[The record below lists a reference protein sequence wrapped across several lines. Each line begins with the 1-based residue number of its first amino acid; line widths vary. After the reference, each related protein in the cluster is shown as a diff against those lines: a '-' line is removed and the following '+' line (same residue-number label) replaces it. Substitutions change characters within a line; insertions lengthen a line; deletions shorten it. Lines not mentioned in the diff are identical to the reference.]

1 MEQSGSSSIEVF
13 PVVTDYHVSVKHYG
27 AILALLLDGSPLSE
41 ILSSL
46 VSLIEAEKL
55 GTMGSV
61 LLLSDDGK
69 RLLNGAAPR
78 LPDDYNKAIHGIE
91 IGDGVGSCG
100 TAAYRGERVIV
111 EDIETH
117 PFWAPFKALPLK
129 AGLKAC
135 WSEPIKDSKGNI
147 IGTFAMY
154 YDSQKSP
161 TAQDLLLISEAAS
174 LASLAIERSRALQFQ
189 RLTSN
194 IFKHLPIAL
203 VITNDNWNILNA
215 NPAFYQLIKLSAEK
229 EHQFDPHHFFEPSG
243 LNKIAH
249 MYESLQKNEAWQG
262 ELIGKRL
269 CGASFHLDLTVTM
282 FKDPC
287 LDEVCYAWLFS
298 DISERKQASE
308 LIDYQANFDS
318 LTSLANRHQL
328 FRVMQ
333 EEINSDSLMP
343 GFSFMLMDLD
353 HFKQVNDT
361 LGHDKGDKLLVEVS
375 KRISHCIHESFLL
388 ARLGGDEFALFLPG
402 LVKASELTKL
412 ADHIVESVSRPYLI
426 DDKQVLTSISVGI
439 ARFPEDALN
448 LEQLLNCA
456 DQAMYA
462 SKEEG
467 RNRFHFFTQQMQQD
481 AERTAVIHTA
491 LRLALDLDAFELN
504 FQPIVSLT
512 TGEIIRAEVLLRWKH
527 QGNYISPQDFIPIAE
542 SSGLIVEIGQWVRKE
557 AMNALMEFKQIKP
570 EIGLSINVS
579 MYEFWSHALQD
590 SLVKSIED
598 IAVDLTT
605 EGFPFESMTIE
616 ITESLLMKNNHHSI
630 QSLNKLREMGLK
642 VAIDDFGTGFSSLS
656 YLSQFPLDQIK
667 IDKSFIQQS
676 EGNYKQQA
684 LVTAITSLS
693 HALGLD
699 VIAEGVEV
707 EQELAFVKQ
716 AGIGLV
722 QGYYFYK
729 PMSKAALL
737 AQLSL

>member
-1 MEQSGSSSIEVF
+1 MEQSCSSSVRVF
-13 PVVTDYHVSVKHYG
+13 PVVTGYNVSVKHYG

-41 ILSSL
+41 ILASL
-46 VSLIEAEKL
+46 VLLIEAEKL

-78 LPDDYNKAIHGIE
+78 LPDEYNKAIHGIE
-91 IGDGVGSCG
+91 IGEGVGSCG

-117 PFWAPFKALPLK
+117 PYWAPFKALPLK

-154 YDSQKSP
+154 YDTQKSP
-161 TAQDLLLISEAAS
+161 TAQDLLLIAEAAS
-174 LASLAIERSRALQFQ
+174 LASLAIERSRSLQFQ

-194 IFKHLPIAL
+194 IFKHLPVAL
-203 VITNDNWNILNA
+203 VITNDNWNVLNA
-215 NPAFYQLIKLSAEK
+215 NPAFYQLIKLSSEHD
-229 EHQFDPHHFFEPSG
+229 HQFDPHHFFQPSG
-243 LNKIAH
+243 LTQLTQ
-249 MYESLQKNEAWQG
+249 MFDSLHANEAWQG

-269 CGASFHLDLTVTM
+269 CGATFHLDLTVTM
-282 FKDPC
+282 FKDSS

-298 DISERKQASE
+298 DISERKRASE

-333 EEINSDSLMP
+333 NEINSDSLMP

-361 LGHDKGDKLLVEVS
+361 LGHDKGDKLLVDVS
-375 KRISHCIHESFLL
+375 KRISHCIDEAFLL

-402 LVKASELTKL
+402 LVKASDLTDI
-412 ADHIVESVSRPYLI
+412 ADLIVGRVSEPYYI
-426 DDKQVLTSISVGI
+426 DNKQVLTSISVGI

-491 LRLALDLDAFELN
+491 LRLALDLEAFELN
-504 FQPIVSLT
+504 FQPIVSIS
-512 TGEIIRAEVLLRWKH
+512 TGEIVRAEVLLRWKH
-527 QGNYISPQDFIPIAE
+527 EGTYISPEHFIPIAE

-557 AMNALMEFKQIKP
+557 AMKALLELQQINLGF
-570 EIGLSINVS
+570 GLSINVS
-579 MYEFWSHALQD
+579 MYEFWSHELQD
-590 SLVKSIED
+590 NLVKSIED

-605 EGFPFESMTIE
+605 NPFPFESMVIE

-630 QSLNKLREMGLK
+630 QSLTKLRDMGLK

-656 YLSQFPLDQIK
+656 YLSKFPLDQIK

-676 EGNYKQQA
+676 DSDIKQQA
-684 LVTAITSLS
+684 LVTAITTLS
-693 HALGLD
+693 QALGLD
-699 VIAEGVEV
+699 VVAEGVEI
-707 EQELAFVKQ
+707 ELELDFVKQ
-716 AGIGLV
+716 AGIEFV

-729 PMSKAALL
+729 PMSKSELKTL
-737 AQLSL
+737 IS

>member
-1 MEQSGSSSIEVF
+1 MALKDSANISIV
-13 PVVTDYHVSVKHYG
+13 PVLAGYNVSVKHYG

-41 ILSSL
+41 ILSAL
-46 VSLIEAEKL
+46 VSIIEAEKL
-55 GTMGSV
+55 GTLGSV

-78 LPDDYNKAIHGIE
+78 LPDEYNKAIHGIE
-91 IGDGVGSCG
+91 IGEGVGSCG
-100 TAAYRGERVIV
+100 TAAFRGERVIV

-117 PFWAPFKALPLK
+117 PYWAPFKALPLK

-135 WSEPIKDSKGNI
+135 WSEPIIDSKGLI
-147 IGTFAMY
+147 LGTFAMY
-154 YDSQKSP
+154 YDTIKSP
-161 TAQDLLLISEAAS
+161 TPQDLLLITEAAS

-194 IFKHLPIAL
+194 IFKHLPVAL
-203 VITNDNWNILNA
+203 VITNDTWSILNA
-215 NPAFYQLIKLSAEK
+215 NPAFYQLIKLSAESD
-229 EHQFDPHHFFEPSG
+229 HQFNPHHFFEPSG
-243 LNKIAH
+243 KIQISH
-249 MYESLQKNEAWQG
+249 MFESLHRSEAWQG
-262 ELIGKRL
+262 ELISQRL
-269 CGASFHLDLTVTM
+269 SGADFHLDLTVTM

-298 DISERKQASE
+298 DISERKYATE

-328 FRVMQ
+328 FKVMQ
-333 EEINSDSLMP
+333 NEISCESLMP

-361 LGHDKGDKLLVEVS
+361 FGHDAGDKLLVEVS
-375 KRISHCIHESFLL
+375 QRISHCIHQSFVL

-402 LVKASELTKL
+402 VVKASELTDL
-412 ADHIVESVSRPYLI
+412 ANLVTSTVSKPYLI
-426 DDKQVLTSISVGI
+426 DNKQVLSSISIGI

-467 RNRFHFFTQQMQQD
+467 RNRFHFFTQQMQLD
-481 AERTAVIHTA
+481 AERTASIHTS
-491 LRLALDLDAFELN
+491 LRLALDLGAFELN
-504 FQPIVSLT
+504 FQPIVCLST
-512 TGEIIRAEVLLRWKH
+512 KEIVRAEVLLRWRH
-527 QGNYISPQDFIPIAE
+527 EGVYISPEHFIPIAE

-557 AMNALMEFKQIKP
+557 AMKAMLEFKQISP
-570 EIGLSINVS
+570 DLGLSINVS
-579 MYEFWSHALQD
+579 MYEFWSHDLQKN
-590 SLVKSIED
+590 LVKSIED

-605 EGFPFESMTIE
+605 QPFPFDAMTLE

-630 QSLNKLREMGLK
+630 QSLTKLREMGHK

-656 YLSQFPLDQIK
+656 YLTTFPLDQIK
-667 IDKSFIQQS
+667 IDKCFIQDLS
-676 EGNYKQQA
+676 TNIKQQA
-684 LVTAITSLS
+684 LVTSITSLS
-693 HALGLD
+693 KALGLD
-699 VIAEGVEV
+699 VIAEGVEI
-707 EQELAFVKQ
+707 EEELDIVKRV
-716 AGIGLV
+716 GIDYV

-729 PMSKAALL
+729 PMSKDKFIALI
-737 AQLSL
+737 S